1 MCSRPFIDARR
12 DLDCDSC
19 AHEIYSEG
27 IIVQIL
33 SKRDERGRMDDLA
46 DKLDLKQVMDRNV
59 ENLSGGELQRFA
71 IAMCA
76 AGKADVYMVDEPS
89 SYLDVRQRLKAAQ
102 VWPMSA
108 VHAGQ
113 YSPTKLWDRR
123 LAVVV

>member
-1 MCSRPFIDARR
+1 M
-12 DLDCDSC
+12 
-19 AHEIYSEG
+19 
-27 IIVQIL
+27 QIL
-33 SKRDERGRMDDLA
+33 TKRDERGRMDDLT

-102 VWPMSA
+102 VCSMATPSA
-108 VHAGQ
+108 G
-113 YSPTKLWDRR
+113 SRR
-123 LAVVV
+123 LGTFNPPTVQRSL